1 MLLGDDFVFKLFRNN
16 DCNGVRVVLAQKS
29 LSEANSLFIELMNR
43 LGIKKVNLT
52 SIGNSIA
59 TGFSFNDSLIPL
71 LKRNSDL
78 VDRADFDLKLRAY
91 ARAEDNCD
99 SNIFEWLEGNFTQ
112 SQINELVRFDYQ
124 NKYGMFRGLYELL
137 DDKNQEN
144 VKYAKKKIH
153 IIDKIV
159 EKYYPDKVE
168 DDIGLNDLVKQ
179 NESGLANIFI
189 YNGYT
194 GGFLDKVTRNGLPNV
209 LRGFVRDKDAL
220 KASLR
225 KIFTSNPHAQVYL
238 CGMPN
243 ITGLNITYI
252 KNRDLIEICREFPN
266 CVYVAPVTQNFV
278 YKTKEGK
285 FSIDIHYN
293 DEEYL
298 NFNANIMNA
307 IVNNYVPTKI
317 LIEFDIYM
325 RNLSDQFRKMDTGLG
340 EDKIQQIFRTKAD
353 EYFDEIHLKN
363 KLSVRQLEKIR
374 AYYKEEYPH
383 RFYYSPREYVVNRIN
398 QEINNKKK
406 A

>member
-1 MLLGDDFVFKLFRNN
+1 MFKLFRNN

-144 VKYAKKKIH
+144 VKYAKNKIA
-153 IIDKIV
+153 IINKVV
-159 EKYYPDKVE
+159 EEYYPKEVK
-168 DDIGLNDLVKQ
+168 DDIGLNDLVRQ
-179 NESGLANIFI
+179 NEEGLANIFV

-209 LRGFVRDKDAL
+209 FKGFTKDKDSL
-220 KASLR
+220 KANLR
-225 KIFTSNPHAQVYL
+225 KIFTDNPHAQVYL

-243 ITGLNITYI
+243 ITGIHATYI
-252 KNRDLIEICREFPN
+252 KNKDLKAICKEFPN
-266 CVYVAPVTQNFV
+266 CVYVAPAPQHFL
-278 YKTKEGK
+278 YKKDGRI
-285 FSIDIHYN
+285 SIDIHYN

-317 LIEFDIYM
+317 LIDFHLYM
-325 RNLSDQFRKMDTGLG
+325 RRLSDQFMKQDADL
-340 EDKIQQIFRTKAD
+340 EEEKIQQIFKVNVD
-353 EYFDEIHLKN
+353 EYFDNLVSKYD
-363 KLSVRQLEKIR
+363 LSAKEFKKIR
-374 AYYKEEYPH
+374 SYYKEEYPH
-383 RFYYSPREYVVNRIN
+383 KFYYSPRKHVIERIDA
-398 QEINNKKK
+398 EIKSRKTV
-406 A
+406 